1 MKQAITFDDVLIVP
15 TYSTVTPDM
24 VDVST
29 SIGNMELDIPLIS
42 APMDTV
48 TEKTMAE
55 EMSKLGGLG
64 IIHKNMEEQI
74 QLLQI
79 QAVLA
84 GGNKVGVAVSP
95 TKFSK
100 DHIKKM
106 VDTGLTTIVVDSA
119 HGDSLNVIKAVEKI
133 SGIISG
139 LSKVN
144 IIAGNVVTGLGA
156 KRLADAGADVI
167 KVGIGPGSICTTRI
181 VAGVGVP
188 QLTAIMDV
196 KDALGDS
203 SADIIADGGI
213 KCSGDIAKALAAG
226 ADAVMLG
233 SLLAG
238 HDESPFKEA
247 VWINEKRYMS
257 YRGMGSEGAMND
269 GSADRYNQEGAEK
282 FVPEGVEGCVP
293 YRGKL
298 KNTVYQ
304 LVGGL
309 KSSMGYCGSKDIKTF
324 KRNANFV
331 LVSPSSLRESH
342 THNVHNMKE
351 SVSYVGQ

>member
-15 TYSTVTPDM
+15 TYSEITPDM

-29 SIGNMELDIPLIS
+29 SIGSMELDIPLIS

-64 IIHKNMEEQI
+64 IIHKNMDEQR
-74 QLLQI
+74 QLLQVK
-79 QAVLA
+79 AVLA

-106 VDTGLTTIVVDSA
+106 VDAGLTTIVVDSA

-133 SGIISG
+133 DSIISG
-139 LSKVN
+139 LKVS

-156 KRLADAGADVI
+156 KRLMDAGADVI

-188 QLTAIMDV
+188 QLTAIIDV
-196 KDALGDS
+196 RDEIKDT
-203 SADIIADGGI
+203 ADIIADGGI
-213 KCSGDIAKALAAG
+213 RCSGDIAKALAAG
-226 ADAVMLG
+226 ADAIMLG

-238 HDESPFKEA
+238 HDESPNFKEV
-247 VWINEKRYMS
+247 VWINEKRYIS
-257 YRGMGSEGAMND
+257 YRGMGSEGAMNE

-298 KNTVYQ
+298 KDTVYQ

-331 LVSPSSLRESH
+331 MVSPSSLRESH
-342 THNVHNMKE
+342 PHNVHNMKE